1 MLVNSEILLII
12 LLVAL
17 GFYFKNLIG
26 RILIEFNVKN
36 EKVTKYLPWILV
48 VIFILFIFLT
58 RSTFGLA
65 ILLYSLASSLIMD
78 AIGKIIKLVT
88 KKDSA
93 KKYIYILIIILMI
106 CSIIWP
112 IYGFLEIDNVKV
124 TNYTYETSKNIPN
137 STMKILVFSDLHM
150 GTTLDLDEFT
160 RYVKEMNDTK
170 PDLILLVGD
179 IFDESTTTDD
189 MVAVSKLIGEM
200 NSTYGIFYVF
210 GNHDQLTYRVNPEF
224 KKEDIKNNLEKN
236 NITILED
243 EKILVNDSFYI
254 VGRQDNAFTN
264 KKRTPLSKLTQGID
278 KSKLVILLDHQPL
291 DTLNASKYGV
301 DLQFS
306 GHTHG
311 GQIWPIR
318 QYSELVGMY
327 DLIYGNQTID
337 DYEIITS
344 SGIGAWGFPVRTG
357 SSSEYVITNVNS
369 VK

>member
-1 MLVNSEILLII
+1 MLVNSEIVLIVLLI
-12 LLVAL
+12 VL

-26 RILIEFNVKN
+26 RILTTFDINN
-36 EKVTKYLPWILV
+36 EKITKYLPWSLV
-48 VIFILFIFLT
+48 IVSLLIVFLT
-58 RSTFGLA
+58 RSTFGVF
-65 ILLYSLASSLIMD
+65 ILLYSLGSCLIME
-78 AIGKIIKLVT
+78 AIGKLIRLVT
-88 KKDSA
+88 KKEFGM
-93 KKYIYILIIILMI
+93 KYIYILIIILVI

-112 IYGFLEIDNVKV
+112 IYGFIEIDNVKA
-124 TNYTYETSKNIPN
+124 TNYTYETSKNVPN
-137 STMKILVFSDLHM
+137 SAMKILVFSDLHM
-150 GTTLDLDEFT
+150 GTTLNLDDFT
-160 RYVKEMNDTK
+160 KYVKEMNDTK

-224 KKEDIKNNLEKN
+224 TKEDIKTNLKKN

-254 VGRQDNAFTN
+254 IGRQDNAFTN
-264 KKRTPLSKLTQGID
+264 KQRAPLSELIKDID

-291 DTLNASKYGV
+291 DTQNASKYGV

-311 GQIWPIR
+311 GQIWPIK
-318 QYSELVGMY
+318 QYSEFVGMY
-327 DLIYGNQTID
+327 DVIYGNKTID

-357 SSSEYVITNVNS
+357 SSSEYVITTVNAT
-369 VK
+369 